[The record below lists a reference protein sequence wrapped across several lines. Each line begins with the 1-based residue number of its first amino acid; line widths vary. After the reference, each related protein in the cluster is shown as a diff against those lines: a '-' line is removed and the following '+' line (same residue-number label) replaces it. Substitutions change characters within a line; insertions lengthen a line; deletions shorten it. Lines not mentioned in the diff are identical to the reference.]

1 MNEKCID
8 KQVKVMLLGT
18 FHMENPG
25 RDVIRPEV
33 DDVLSPKRQK
43 EISALIKSLAK
54 WEPEIIAVEFPYEK
68 QDELNALYKNYI
80 QNPTAFEDSHLSP
93 RNEIVQIGFRLAKHL
108 NHEKLLAV
116 DWFPEF
122 PEWITKEDFE
132 DVMYF
137 TPGMRLWDRKQI
149 ELEEK
154 NKLEKLTIAQYLYW
168 LNLKPRINTND
179 TIMIDISLEHKNK
192 KVAFTIA
199 SNWFERNLGIVR
211 NLKEILPGGIKRVLL
226 LYGAGHIPMLNYIM
240 EMSSIFCPVSPLPYL
255 KEEIM
260 KVPNL
265 DYIAALTAQKISTV
279 IGKVLV
285 MDEKG
290 QPKRI
295 VKKED
300 LENLTTK
307 SLGILQSQGIYASM
321 LFLLSRSGK
330 GTSPDQMSA
339 EERCATEIV
348 SWLHTLLKPEDFVKS
363 PPAPDNF
370 EPEIKFRE
378 VNSKKDEILK
388 EVAEVTGNLDSLLLV
403 RALWEKVLIYLRF
416 HAKAYSPSV
425 STQEGKG

>member
-1 MNEKCID
+1 MNEKCVD
-8 KQVKVMLLGT
+8 SQVRVMLLGT
-18 FHMENPG
+18 YHMESPG
-25 RDVIRPEV
+25 RDVIKPEV
-33 DDVLSPKRQK
+33 DDVLSPKRQG
-43 EISALIKSLAK
+43 EISSLIKSLAR

-68 QDELNALYKNYI
+68 QDELNALYKKYI
-80 QNPTAFEDSHLSP
+80 QNSAAFEDSHLSS
-93 RNEIVQIGFRLAKHL
+93 RNEIVQIGFRLAHHL

-137 TPGMRLWDRKQI
+137 TPEMRSWNREQI

-154 NKLEKLTIAQYLYW
+154 SKLEKLTIAQYLYW
-168 LNLKPRINTND
+168 LNSKPQININD

-192 KVAFTIA
+192 KVAFSIA
-199 SNWFERNLGIVR
+199 SNWFERNLGIIR
-211 NLKEILPGGIKRVLL
+211 NLKEILPGGVKRVLL

-279 IGKVLV
+279 IGEVL
-285 MDEKG
+285 EKNAKD

-330 GTSPDQMSA
+330 GSSPGQMSA

-348 SWLHTLLKPEDFVKS
+348 SWLDTLLKPENFIKS
-363 PPAPDNF
+363 PPDPKNF
-370 EPEIKFRE
+370 KSKIAYTE

-403 RALWEKVLIYLRF
+403 RNLWGKVLIYLRF
-416 HAKAYSPSV
+416 HAKAYSPSR
-425 STQEGKG
+425 STAEE